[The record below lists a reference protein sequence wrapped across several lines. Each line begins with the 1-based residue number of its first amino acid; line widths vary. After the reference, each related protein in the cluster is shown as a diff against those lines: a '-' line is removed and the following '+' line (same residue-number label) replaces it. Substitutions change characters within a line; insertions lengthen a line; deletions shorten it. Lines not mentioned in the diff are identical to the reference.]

1 MLWLF
6 SASPEVCAGS
16 ILAIKTDNSITL
28 AGGEGAK
35 TRVFADMFINN
46 LRKKKNKT
54 KNYKVY
60 HLKERNLFHMRNSIL
75 LENLMARDQY
85 SMLCNE
91 IGKMV

>member
-16 ILAIKTDNSITL
+16 ILAIKADNFITL
-28 AGGEGAK
+28 AGGEGAE

-54 KNYKVY
+54 KNYKGY

>member
-16 ILAIKTDNSITL
+16 ILAIKADNFITL
-28 AGGEGAK
+28 AGGEGAE

-60 HLKERNLFHMRNSIL
+60 HLKERNLFHIRNSIL

>member
-16 ILAIKTDNSITL
+16 ILAIKADNSITL
-28 AGGEGAK
+28 AGGEDAE

-54 KNYKVY
+54 KNYKGY

>member
-28 AGGEGAK
+28 AGGGAE

-60 HLKERNLFHMRNSIL
+60 HLKERNLFHIRNSIL

>member
-16 ILAIKTDNSITL
+16 ILAIKADNFITL
-28 AGGEGAK
+28 AGGEGAE

-75 LENLMARDQY
+75 LENLTARDQY